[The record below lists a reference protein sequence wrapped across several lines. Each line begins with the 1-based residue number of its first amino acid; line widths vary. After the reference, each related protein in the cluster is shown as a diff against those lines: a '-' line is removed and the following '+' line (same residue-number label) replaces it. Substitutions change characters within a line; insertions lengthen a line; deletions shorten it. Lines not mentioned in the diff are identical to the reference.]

1 LSIQIKLNT
10 NVCSSTALTVKILPG
25 ETKPALFVVGP
36 GYSRLEL
43 GPLGHPAVLKD
54 LILQTEDIF
63 KINDGDLLAPQF
75 T

>member
-10 NVCSSTALTVKILPG
+10 NVCSSTALTVKVLPG

-54 LILQTEDIF
+54 LILQTRDNLQANVGE
-63 KINDGDLLAPQF
+63 
-75 T
+75 